1 MLVVTRR
8 QHESISMLTGS
19 GELVKVTV
27 KRTRLG
33 SCQLVIDAPQTV
45 KVLRDDAV
53 KKQPKQLAR
62 CE

>member
-1 MLVVTRR
+1 MLVITRR
-8 QHESISMLTGS
+8 RDESVSLLTGS
-19 GELVKVTV
+19 GERVKITV

-53 KKQPKQLAR
+53 KKQPEKQLV
-62 CE
+62 